1 LEDKPD
7 IFIINREKGEK
18 SIGISQTREGTNFLR
33 EKPFS
38 YRKKFLIIFD
48 AEKMTV
54 QAQNS
59 LLKTLEEPP
68 SQSEII
74 LSAKTYN
81 FILNTIVS
89 RCRLIDLKERKSE
102 NENYRTEN
110 TVMPSLEEIIK
121 MEPGKRLDICPEISK
136 EEKED
141 VIEMLEK
148 WVEESREAMLRN
160 PKNTSAPKNISKIIE
175 VKNDLENSNVNVR
188 LSLESLVLNLS

>member
-1 LEDKPD
+1 MNGSVLIFGGNKEDREKKIVDIVNKEEGKNFEEIQELEDKPD

-110 TVMPSLEEIIK
+110 TVMP
-121 MEPGKRLDICPEISK
+121 
-136 EEKED
+136 
-141 VIEMLEK
+141 
-148 WVEESREAMLRN
+148 
-160 PKNTSAPKNISKIIE
+160 
-175 VKNDLENSNVNVR
+175 
-188 LSLESLVLNLS
+188 